1 MLAADQRQQGLRLSL
16 HPVNLHDL
24 DRWIFRQPEVS
35 LFSCIALVGAQ
46 DQMLFRDLARTIDL
60 MG

>member
-1 MLAADQRQQGLRLSL
+1 
-16 HPVNLHDL
+16 VNLHDF